1 MYIKK
6 EGSSAEVSLT
16 NGSGKRLKKGV
27 CLPLSCVITGA
38 QPNKQQQSCIAFAT
52 DPSAMDTQQHSIT
65 TI

>member
-1 MYIKK
+1 M
-6 EGSSAEVSLT
+6 GSSAEVSVK
-16 NGSGKRLKKGV
+16 NGSGEQLKNMV
-27 CLPLSCVITGA
+27 CLPLSYVITGA